1 MTRKNGHTTLK
12 KRRTNELSATKIAAY
27 GLIMFSSAAL
37 NNIFVSYYIELFC
50 FVLDM
55 DSAWFFIS
63 QFVFMIWNASNDPIF
78 GYLSDAMLT
87 TEGNKRI
94 DSIRWGGFLWCVAFV
109 TVWFPPSQES
119 WGPAIV
125 GLYFMFCLCFYDGL
139 LTFVEVNHQA
149 LLAEIGTN
157 IKDRARCN
165 LASAGF
171 ATIGSMTSY
180 FGYYF
185 WNRENLSSFRTLC
198 LVVAALSAAAFQI
211 SATMMYRE
219 DNHGGVAAK
228 HSRKN
233 NKKSVVEKTS
243 PFGLL
248 KVVKDFSEN
257 VNARIYGAVNFL
269 QCFDCTFQKNF
280 FPFFLTYF
288 ARGRMSSKIL
298 SLIITSSFVLP
309 WVATS
314 LYTKVVETRG
324 VFRTLRTV
332 FNMRLVV
339 LVSCLAFS
347 NFTNVSASLMCFMLL
362 LNRVLS
368 ESVCR
373 LCPLVVSDLID
384 EDMHLN
390 NRKHTVAATFVGAAG
405 ALGKFSQS
413 LAPMLGYLLIPN
425 TTLRPSSVSSHTIP
439 TLEQDDSDSNGN
451 VDAEN
456 SEDRNK
462 MLGFMIVAVLIVIVT
477 SQRVLWSQYTL
488 HGRYLEKIKKQRDAA
503 VSIELV

>member
-1 MTRKNGHTTLK
+1 
-12 KRRTNELSATKIAAY
+12 
-27 GLIMFSSAAL
+27 
-37 NNIFVSYYIELFC
+37 
-50 FVLDM
+50 
-55 DSAWFFIS
+55 
-63 QFVFMIWNASNDPIF
+63 
-78 GYLSDAMLT
+78 
-87 TEGNKRI
+87 
-94 DSIRWGGFLWCVAFV
+94 
-109 TVWFPPSQES
+109 
-119 WGPAIV
+119 
-125 GLYFMFCLCFYDGL
+125 
-139 LTFVEVNHQA
+139 VNHQA

-211 SATMMYRE
+211 SATMMYRV
-219 DNHGGVAAK
+219 DK

-233 NKKSVVEKTS
+233 NKKSVVVVEKTS

-314 LYTKVVETRG
+314 LYTK
-324 VFRTLRTV
+324 
-332 FNMRLVV
+332 
-339 LVSCLAFS
+339 
-347 NFTNVSASLMCFMLL
+347 
-362 LNRVLS
+362 
-368 ESVCR
+368 
-373 LCPLVVSDLID
+373 
-384 EDMHLN
+384 
-390 NRKHTVAATFVGAAG
+390 
-405 ALGKFSQS
+405 
-413 LAPMLGYLLIPN
+413 
-425 TTLRPSSVSSHTIP
+425 
-439 TLEQDDSDSNGN
+439 
-451 VDAEN
+451 
-456 SEDRNK
+456 
-462 MLGFMIVAVLIVIVT
+462 
-477 SQRVLWSQYTL
+477 
-488 HGRYLEKIKKQRDAA
+488 
-503 VSIELV
+503 